1 MILLEKAKENFEIA
15 EYAAQKGYFD
25 TAISRLYYSSYQRI
39 IYYKDNNITDGKIK
53 FEEYKLQN
61 QHNSNT
67 EFYGSHDWNIAFF
80 KDYNKDCGQY
90 GYESIMGY
98 LRDMKE
104 LRNIADYKT
113 IRCCINIDE
122 YRKFENKGKLIN
134 NLIDILINVV
144 KGEL

>member
-67 EFYGSHDWNIAFF
+67 EFYGTHDWNIAFF

-113 IRCCINIDE
+113 RRCCINIDE

-134 NLIDILINVV
+134 NLIYILINVV

>member
-1 MILLEKAKENFEIA
+1 MSLLDKAKENFEIA

-39 IYYKDNNITDGKIK
+39 IYYKDNNITDGKVE
-53 FEEYKLQN
+53 FENYKLQN
-61 QHNSNT
+61 QYNSNT

-80 KDYNKDCGQY
+80 KDFNKNCGQP
-90 GYESIMGY
+90 GYLSIMGY

-113 IRCCINIDE
+113 RRCCIDIDE
-122 YRKFENKGKLIN
+122 YRIFENKGKIIN
-134 NLIDILINVV
+134 KLIDILINMS
-144 KGEL
+144 

>member
-1 MILLEKAKENFEIA
+1 MSLLDKAKENFEIA

-39 IYYKDNNITDGKIK
+39 IYYKDNKIADGKVE
-53 FEEYKLQN
+53 FENYKLQN
-61 QHNSNT
+61 QYNSNT

-80 KDYNKDCGQY
+80 KDFNKNCGQP
-90 GYESIMGY
+90 GYLSIMGY

-113 IRCCINIDE
+113 RRCCIDIDE
-122 YRKFENKGKLIN
+122 YRIFENKGKIIN
-134 NLIDILINVV
+134 KLIDILINM
-144 KGEL
+144 

>member
-1 MILLEKAKENFEIA
+1 MSLLDKAKENFEIA
-15 EYAAQKGYFD
+15 KYAAKKEYFD

-67 EFYGSHDWNIAFF
+67 EFYGTHDWNIAFF

-113 IRCCINIDE
+113 RRCCINIDE